1 MLQGLVV
8 LRWLPLLFGPFPP
21 AAGHADLH
29 DVGGATVHHDPLA
42 PQAREDVLKETLQL
56 LRGQGKLSARFDHM

>member
-1 MLQGLVV
+1 MI

-21 AAGHADLH
+21 APGHADLH

-42 PQAREDVLKETLQL
+42 QQAREDVLRETLQL
-56 LRGQGKLSARFDHM
+56 LRGQGKVSARFDYNM